1 MKDIERQVLD
11 YLMEMY
17 ANEKEKNE
25 LTKEEVSF
33 FFEGIFNGIN
43 LCIELLNCEVS
54 EEFATKCNESLDKLI
69 EEINGNLEEI

>member
-1 MKDIERQVLD
+1 MKDIERQILD

-33 FFEGIFNGIN
+33 FFEGIFNGID
-43 LCIELLNCEVS
+43 LCVKCLNCEVS
-54 EEFATKCNESLDKLI
+54 EEFSIEYNNLLEKLI
-69 EEINGNLEEI
+69 KEAEE